1 MKRRLNGIAAY
12 EYWVLRALSD
22 NGGLDKVRRV
32 YEVVFENMRDQF
44 GVHELAIVRT
54 DGSNK
59 PRWMNETRWA
69 RLNLVK
75 DGRMEPSEDHG
86 TWQIGEKGNAWLKDN
101 PTPPNLN
108 SLSDYDDDLD
118 GDV

>member
-1 MKRRLNGIAAY
+1 
-12 EYWVLRALSD
+12 
-22 NGGLDKVRRV
+22 
-32 YEVVFENMRDQF
+32 
-44 GVHELAIVRT
+44 
-54 DGSNK
+54 
-59 PRWMNETRWA
+59 
-69 RLNLVK
+69 
-75 DGRMEPSEDHG
+75 MEPSEDHG